1 VKELI
6 GEFFVA
12 MNILCNYNYIR
23 IGYIEGWLFP
33 APNTIWPYES
43 VNDDTK
49 GNAMNKNVK
58 QLNHITRLSAYGAL
72 SLLIS
77 TTSMA
82 TTIGSDTNIKF
93 SQTSA
98 AMGGVG
104 YVRPQDA
111 SASVF
116 GNPATLTQLGSDTD
130 FTFGALYANVDISG
144 KGDGSDGLPTWK
156 GDIET
161 EKYLFPTI
169 AIRQRMTDNFVLG
182 GGLQVVS
189 GLGADYR
196 NSHPLSPT
204 VTFITFG
211 ANVAAAYDLTPQT
224 TVGASV
230 TLAYSLLEIGL
241 LPGTGIQETFGLRT
255 GVGITHDLGPV
266 MVSANYNSKLTLD
279 FNQVTETTPG
289 NFTDLTLE
297 QPQEIIVGI
306 ATTDAT
312 SENFLVEAN
321 VIYKNWENARLYE
334 DIWKDT
340 YTFQLG
346 GQYNL
351 TNKLKLRAGYSYT
364 TDLLKE
370 NGLGNSVGKLGSLA
384 VGGATVPISPG
395 VVQLVQATLADPLW
409 NHNATAGLGYDLTD
423 TITADLNIGYG
434 WGSDTNIGANR
445 VETAVFTGGAGLTWE
460 F

>member
-1 VKELI
+1 
-6 GEFFVA
+6 
-12 MNILCNYNYIR
+12 M
-23 IGYIEGWLFP
+23 
-33 APNTIWPYES
+33 
-43 VNDDTK
+43 
-49 GNAMNKNVK
+49 
-58 QLNHITRLSAYGAL
+58 
-72 SLLIS
+72 
-77 TTSMA
+77 
-82 TTIGSDTNIKF
+82 
-93 SQTSA
+93 
-98 AMGGVG
+98 G

-116 GNPATLTQLGSDTD
+116 GNPATLTQLGADTD
-130 FTFGALYANVDISG
+130 FTFGAN
-144 KGDGSDGLPTWK
+144 
-156 GDIET
+156 
-161 EKYLFPTI
+161 
-169 AIRQRMTDNFVLG
+169 M
-182 GGLQVVS
+182 
-189 GLGADYR
+189 
-196 NSHPLSPT
+196 
-204 VTFITFG
+204 
-211 ANVAAAYDLTPQT
+211 AAAYDLTPQT

-312 SENFLVEAN
+312 SEGFLVEAN
-321 VIYKNWENARLYE
+321 VIYKNWENAWLYQ

-351 TNKLKLRAGYSYT
+351 TNKLKLRSGYSYT
-364 TDLLKE
+364 NDLLKE

-384 VGGATVPISPG
+384 VGGVTVLISPG
-395 VVQLVQATLADPLW
+395 VVQFVQATLADPLW

-423 TITADLNIGYG
+423 TITADLNIDYG

-445 VETAVFTGGAGLTWE
+445 VETAIFTGGAGLTWE

>member
-1 VKELI
+1 
-6 GEFFVA
+6 
-12 MNILCNYNYIR
+12 
-23 IGYIEGWLFP
+23 
-33 APNTIWPYES
+33 
-43 VNDDTK
+43 
-49 GNAMNKNVK
+49 MNKTVK
-58 QLNHITRLSAYGAL
+58 RLDRITTYSAIGAI

-77 TTSMA
+77 SATMA

-144 KGDGSDGLPTWK
+144 EGDGSDGLPTWD

-161 EKYLFPTI
+161 EKYLFPTV
-169 AIRQRMTDNFVLG
+169 AVRQRITDDLVLG

-196 NSHPLSPT
+196 NSHPLAPT
-204 VTFITFG
+204 VTFLTFG
-211 ANVAAAYDLTPQT
+211 ANAAAAYNVSPQT

-230 TLAYSLLEIGL
+230 TLAYGLLEIGL
-241 LPGTGIQETFGLRT
+241 LQGTGMQETFGLRA
-255 GVGITHDLGPV
+255 GLGITHDLGPV
-266 MVSANYNSKLTLD
+266 MLSANYNSKLTLD
-279 FNQVTETTPG
+279 FNQVAETTPG
-289 NFTDLTLE
+289 NFNDLTLE
-297 QPQEIIVGI
+297 QPQEVIIGI
-306 ATTDAT
+306 ATTDKT
-312 SENFLVEAN
+312 SQNFLVEAN
-321 VIYKNWENARLYE
+321 IIYKNWDNARLYE

-370 NGLGNSVGKLGSLA
+370 NGLGSSVGKLNSLA
-384 VGGATVPISPG
+384 AGGATVPLNPAL
-395 VVQLVQATLADPLW
+395 VQLVQATLADPLW

-434 WGSDTNIGANR
+434 WGSDTQIGANR
-445 VETAVFTGGAGLTWE
+445 VETAVFTGGAGLTWK